1 MASWQEVR
9 EFLRTRFALAKDSE
23 ELAALAWRVPIEPG
37 PGAAGAVGPAG
48 AESSELLQWI
58 RISPISV
65 HGDPWLTVLADVCAE
80 ERMSL
85 PTAFSYLNQLPFG
98 ALLLWRGAF
107 LFRHSLRLESLVLGD
122 LDRMVRLVAHEA
134 VRLRVA
140 LGLRALES
148 DVGILNHYS
157 G

>member
-23 ELAALAWRVPIEPG
+23 ELAALAWRVPIEPAQG
-37 PGAAGAVGPAG
+37 SVEPGGSENP
-48 AESSELLQWI
+48 ESSELLQWI

-65 HGDPWLTVLADVCAE
+65 HGDPWVTVLADVCQE

-98 ALLLWRGAF
+98 ALLLWRGVF
-107 LFRHSLRLESLVLGD
+107 LFRHSLRLESLVPSD
-122 LDRMVRLVAHEA
+122 LERMVRLVAHEA

-140 LGLRALES
+140 LGLRLLES